1 MDLLE
6 AKLAEV
12 FGYQSFRPG
21 QREVI
26 DRLLQGRHTL
36 AVFPTGAGKSLCYQL
51 TAQLLPGITL
61 VVSPLIALMEDQVEA
76 LARRGVHNATCLSS
90 AVDPTQI
97 AARYSQLER
106 GQYKLVY
113 IAPERCDSP
122 RFQQFVRSAPIDLL
136 VIDEAHCI
144 SQWGHDFRP
153 HYRSLSHRLPELK
166 RATVLALT
174 ATATPAVQDDIVRTL
189 DLPAM
194 QRVVSDFNRPNLRF
208 EVVKLNQRAAKDAWL
223 LEALSQQVEPAIIYT
238 STRKEAER
246 VFEVLT
252 SRGLRVCL
260 YHAGL
265 MPESR
270 AQAQRDFQY
279 DRTPIMVATVAFGM
293 GIDKPNIRR
302 IIHHNIPGSLESYY
316 QEAGRGG
323 RDGAPATC
331 TLLYSQSDVRIQRFF
346 IEQSYPEPT
355 QVFQLYDIIREAY
368 PRSVSSDDL
377 AIASQ
382 LRDISVNAVLQML
395 YEQGWVLVMPDGT
408 YAVTH
413 PEVARPAANF
423 YPVRQRKARD
433 NARLQTMLAY
443 TDSATCRR
451 VPLLQYFGQTFSPP
465 CHHCDVCA
473 PSDRGAV
480 AGAQRAASLPATA
493 ASDRVARVILHL
505 VSKLGGRLGQRLVR
519 DVLLGSKRQQIVA
532 WKLDRHE
539 AFGQLEAYGRRRIA
553 ICIDELIGHGLLRIS
568 AEEYP
573 RLKITPAGRQA
584 LEDPTLIALAGTAE
598 PAATP
603 SATFVSSQGQDSGS
617 PEAPN
622 EPAVHATLYERLRQ
636 WRSQKAQG
644 LGLPAYCVLHNR
656 ALTEIAHRR
665 PTALNEL
672 AELRGIGARKIEQFG
687 QEIIDLVHS
696 CPPSPEPPPS
706 TDVRDM
712 HQDGQPLHP
721 HRALMQALGLPPTSD
736 LRLQLELFRQG
747 GPQPD
752 CEGLLR
758 AVENGETLSANEM
771 EGAIQTLAALEV
783 REAVPTLAKLLGSRD
798 GTMQMCAAEAL
809 GQLGAREAIP
819 RLAELLEDD
828 RPGVR
833 RAALRALGRL
843 RAREALDR
851 CRRLASEEESAVVR
865 VAAQAAVMLMDSTS
879 QSRRS
884 SIRP

>member
-1 MDLLE
+1 MDTLE
-6 AKLAEV
+6 GKLAQV
-12 FGYQSFRPG
+12 FGFQSFRPG

-26 DRLLQGRHTL
+26 ERLLQGRHTL

-51 TAQLLPGITL
+51 TAQLLPSITL

-76 LARRGVHNATCLSS
+76 LARRGLHNATCLSS
-90 AVDPTQI
+90 ALDPTQI

-153 HYRSLSHRLPELK
+153 HYRSLSRRLPELK

-194 QRVVSDFNRPNLRF
+194 ERVVGDFNRPNLRF
-208 EVVKLNQRAAKDAWL
+208 EVVKIDQRAAKDAWL
-223 LEALSQQVEPAIIYT
+223 LEVLSQEAEPAIIYT
-238 STRKEAER
+238 NTRKEAGR
-246 VFEVLT
+246 VFEVLVA
-252 SRGLRVCL
+252 RGLRICL

-279 DRTPIMVATVAFGM
+279 DRARIMAATVAFGM

-302 IIHHNIPGSLESYY
+302 IIHYNIPGSPESYY

-331 TLLYSQSDVRIQRFF
+331 TLLYSQHDVRIQRFF
-346 IEQSYPEPT
+346 IEQSYPEPA
-355 QVFQLYDIIREAY
+355 QVFQLYDLIRKAH
-368 PRSVSSDDL
+368 PRSVSGDDL
-377 AIASQ
+377 VTASQ
-382 LRDISVNAVLQML
+382 LREISVNAALQML

-408 YAVTH
+408 YAVAH
-413 PEVARPAANF
+413 PEVERPAVNF
-423 YPVRQRKARD
+423 YPVRQRKAHD
-433 NARLQTMLAY
+433 NARLQKMLAY
-443 TDSATCRR
+443 TDSVTCRR

-473 PSDRGAV
+473 PSDQPAM
-480 AGAQRAASLPATA
+480 AGVQRAASLPATA
-493 ASDRVARVILHL
+493 ESDRVARVILHL
-505 VSKLGGRLGQRLVR
+505 VSDLGGRLGQRLVR
-519 DVLLGSKRQQIVA
+519 DVLLGSRRQQIVA
-532 WKLDRHE
+532 WKLDGSE
-539 AFGQLEAYGRRRIA
+539 AYGQLEAYGRRRIA
-553 ICIDELIGHGLLRIS
+553 TWIDELIGQGLLRIS

-584 LEDPTLIALAGTAE
+584 FEGPTRIALAGFAE
-598 PAATP
+598 PAVTPLAT
-603 SATFVSSQGQDSGS
+603 AVSPQGQDSGS
-617 PEAPN
+617 PEAQN
-622 EPAVHATLYERLRQ
+622 EPAVHADLYEHLRK

-656 ALTEIAHRR
+656 ALTDIARRR
-665 PTALNEL
+665 PTSLNEL
-672 AELRGIGARKIEQFG
+672 AELHGIGARKIEQFG
-687 QEIIDLVHS
+687 QEIIDLVQS
-696 CPPSPEPPPS
+696 CPFSPAPTSS
-706 TDVRDM
+706 TDVSDV
-712 HQDGQPLHP
+712 HQDGQPPHP
-721 HRALMQALGLPPTSD
+721 DSALMQEPVLPSTSD

-747 GPQPD
+747 GPEPD
-752 CEGLLR
+752 RDALLR
-758 AVENGETLSANEM
+758 AIENGETLSSNEM
-771 EGAIQTLAALEV
+771 AWAIHTLTALEV
-783 REAVPTLAKLLGSRD
+783 REAIPTLIKRLDSSD
-798 GTMQMCAAEAL
+798 GTVQMYATEAL
-809 GQLGAREAIP
+809 GQLGVREAIP
-819 RLAELLEDD
+819 RVVELLEDH
-828 RPGVR
+828 RPGIR

-851 CRRLASEEESAVVR
+851 CRRMAAEEQSDAVR
-865 VAAQAAVMLMDSTS
+865 LAAQAALMLMDSDS
-879 QSRRS
+879 
-884 SIRP
+884 